1 MKLSISIKDELVE
14 RIDKYADEN
23 FMSRSGFISLA
34 CTQYLNSQELV
45 GLMRDL
51 SKTMNRIADV
61 GKIDHETAEELER
74 IEDII
79 SMFSGASF

>member
-1 MKLSISIKDELVE
+1 MRLSISIKDELVE
-14 RIDKYADEN
+14 RMDNYADEN

-45 GLMRDL
+45 GLMRDM
-51 SKTMNRIADV
+51 SKTLNRIADA

-74 IEDII
+74 IEDIV
-79 SMFSGASF
+79 SMLSGNSF